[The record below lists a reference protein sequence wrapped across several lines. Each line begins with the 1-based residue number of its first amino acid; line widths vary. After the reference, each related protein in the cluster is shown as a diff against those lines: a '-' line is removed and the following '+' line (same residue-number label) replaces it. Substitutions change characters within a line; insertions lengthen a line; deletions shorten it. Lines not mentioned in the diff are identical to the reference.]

1 MKTELKQ
8 KDIVWCESDNADATR
23 SVYHGYYGRERLTE
37 MGKWTGEK
45 KMGNSALC
53 NKSYG
58 QVDENEEYI
67 PIEEVE
73 DSGLN
78 RDKVCKKCLKIYD
91 KLSA

>member
-1 MKTELKQ
+1 
-8 KDIVWCESDNADATR
+8 
-23 SVYHGYYGRERLTE
+23 
-37 MGKWTGEK
+37 
-45 KMGNSALC
+45 MGNSALC